1 MTIKWQDLHPFHSYI
16 HDFSLRTPP
25 PDAERSPTSYF
36 PPTTPVLKMP
46 VDTTRTVPTRRAQR
60 KMTEEEM
67 KEIEMKRIRGK
78 RVERSAT

>member
-1 MTIKWQDLHPFHSYI
+1 MAGSPSVPLIYTRLFPTY
-16 HDFSLRTPP
+16 PP